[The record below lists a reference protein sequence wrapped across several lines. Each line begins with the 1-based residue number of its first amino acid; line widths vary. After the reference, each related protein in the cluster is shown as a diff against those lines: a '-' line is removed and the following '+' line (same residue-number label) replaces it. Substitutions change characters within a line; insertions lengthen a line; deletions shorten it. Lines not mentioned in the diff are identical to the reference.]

1 MFTQNSIIKEDDIM
15 STVKVHAGVCKFE
28 TTIKVRKTGYTTCE
42 ITFESGCPSV
52 RRMSYVLKNCTVDDV
67 KKSFLE
73 SPIYSICANYL
84 KHVSCPVPAAII
96 KAIEVAFDLAL
107 AKDVFIEIKRDEY

>member
-1 MFTQNSIIKEDDIM
+1 M

-28 TTIKVRKTGYTTCE
+28 TTIKIRKTGPTTCE
-42 ITFESGCPSV
+42 VIIESGCPAV
-52 RRMSYVLKNCTVDDV
+52 RKLSQIITNCTVDDV

-73 SPIYSICANYL
+73 SDIYKVCADYL
-84 KHVSCPVPAAII
+84 KHVSCPVPSAII

-107 AKDVFIEIKRDEY
+107 AKDVYIEIKKDED

>member
-1 MFTQNSIIKEDDIM
+1 M

-28 TTIKVRKTGYTTCE
+28 TTIKIRKTGYTTCE
-42 ITFESGCPSV
+42 VIFESDCPSV
-52 RRMSYVLKNCTVDDV
+52 RRMSLVLKNCTVDDV

-73 SPIYSICANYL
+73 SPIYGICANYL
-84 KHVSCPVPAAII
+84 KHVSCPVPSAII

-107 AKDVFIEIKRDEY
+107 AKDVHIEIKRDED